1 MSLRSRITGPEEQGS
16 ARPGREDG
24 HLVAVFR
31 AKLLEEIDLAE
42 MSSLATADRR
52 ARLERVLGHI
62 ISREGPVL
70 SGAERTQLIRRV
82 VDEALGLGVLEPLLE
97 DPSITEIMV
106 NGPDAIFVERAGR
119 VEQLPMRFASHEQLM
134 QTIERI
140 VSTVNRR
147 VDESHPMVD
156 ARLPSGERV
165 NVIIPPLSLTGATLT
180 IRRFPR
186 AYTLPELIQLGSLD
200 EHLLMLLAAFV
211 RARLNVIV
219 SGGTGSGKT
228 TLLNALSGLIPGHE
242 RIITIEDSAEL
253 QLQQAHVVRLESRP
267 ANVEGKGHIT
277 IRDLVRNSLRMR
289 PDRIIVGEVRGGET
303 LDMLQ
308 AMSTG
313 HDGSLATVHANS
325 AEDALMRL
333 QTLGSM
339 AEVQIPFEALRDQI
353 NSAVDVVV
361 QLSRG
366 ADGSRRLAE
375 IAVLVSHGRE
385 PFRIATVSRHHP
397 GPRAR
402 TAPPRAGSNIS
413 RCPAPSPT
421 ASTSPE
427 RAYPRLR
434 RHRHRRPRPRPRGAG
449 MTDPTRLALGAALL
463 CLLLAVAGVHVYAS
477 GRAQR
482 QALVDRLS
490 ATSAPPAGRGR
501 RFTGIDRRVRRTRLG
516 RDLSLRL
523 SATGLD
529 VTVGEFTVYAL
540 AATAALW
547 LIASAALAPFF
558 GPIAALAAA
567 WGAVVFLNWQR
578 QKRIE
583 AFINQLPDVAR
594 LLANATAAGLALRT
608 ALAMAAEEL
617 EAPAGEELSRVA
629 DQLALGRSVDA
640 ALGELAERLP
650 SRELVV
656 LVTTLVLSNQAGGTV
671 VSSLRN
677 LTATLEERK
686 ETRREVRTMLSEV
699 HATALTVPALGL
711 GSLLLINS
719 QNEGALARVTGS
731 ALGQILI
738 LIALGLYAVGFLVIR
753 RLGKIEV

>member
-1 MSLRSRITGPEEQGS
+1 
-16 ARPGREDG
+16 
-24 HLVAVFR
+24 
-31 AKLLEEIDLAE
+31 
-42 MSSLATADRR
+42 
-52 ARLERVLGHI
+52 
-62 ISREGPVL
+62 
-70 SGAERTQLIRRV
+70 
-82 VDEALGLGVLEPLLE
+82 
-97 DPSITEIMV
+97 
-106 NGPDAIFVERAGR
+106 
-119 VEQLPMRFASHEQLM
+119 
-134 QTIERI
+134 
-140 VSTVNRR
+140 
-147 VDESHPMVD
+147 
-156 ARLPSGERV
+156 
-165 NVIIPPLSLTGATLT
+165 
-180 IRRFPR
+180 
-186 AYTLPELIQLGSLD
+186 
-200 EHLLMLLAAFV
+200 
-211 RARLNVIV
+211 
-219 SGGTGSGKT
+219 
-228 TLLNALSGLIPGHE
+228 
-242 RIITIEDSAEL
+242 
-253 QLQQAHVVRLESRP
+253 
-267 ANVEGKGHIT
+267 
-277 IRDLVRNSLRMR
+277 
-289 PDRIIVGEVRGGET
+289 
-303 LDMLQ
+303 
-308 AMSTG
+308 
-313 HDGSLATVHANS
+313 
-325 AEDALMRL
+325 
-333 QTLGSM
+333 
-339 AEVQIPFEALRDQI
+339 
-353 NSAVDVVV
+353 
-361 QLSRG
+361 
-366 ADGSRRLAE
+366 
-375 IAVLVSHGRE
+375 
-385 PFRIATVSRHHP
+385 
-397 GPRAR
+397 
-402 TAPPRAGSNIS
+402 
-413 RCPAPSPT
+413 
-421 ASTSPE
+421 
-427 RAYPRLR
+427 
-434 RHRHRRPRPRPRGAG
+434 
-449 MTDPTRLALGAALL
+449 MTDPTRLALGATLL
-463 CLLLAVAGVHVYAS
+463 GLLLAVAGIHVYAS

-490 ATSAPPAGRGR
+490 ATAAPPAGRGR

-540 AATAALW
+540 ATTAALW

-677 LTATLEERK
+677 LTTTLEERK

-753 RLGKIEV
+753 RLGK